1 MEMTGWISGQ
11 VFFQTVDQGEVE
23 QINAFL
29 NSRGIISQVLTQ
41 SEHMMLDPAD
51 PSVGVTSER
60 FSMAIQLGGFPQV
73 IGPVLNEL
81 IQRAHAAAGRSRKAR
96 DRPATEPGFRPGGDG
111 TRCCRNGGVQRGQ
124 QQAKRRHMSL
134 PLIAAAAEPRSP
146 GYRSMS
152 TGIPS
157 IAEMSA
163 EARSNSRS
171 DSRRR
176 ARATAISSPISAT
189 G

>member
-29 NSRGIISQVLTQ
+29 NSRGIMSQILTQ

-81 IQRAHAAAGRSRKAR
+81 IQRAHGGGWEIEDNAGPVA
-96 DRPATEPGFRPGGDG
+96 D
-111 TRCCRNGGVQRGQ
+111 
-124 QQAKRRHMSL
+124 
-134 PLIAAAAEPRSP
+134 
-146 GYRSMS
+146 
-152 TGIPS
+152 
-157 IAEMSA
+157 
-163 EARSNSRS
+163 
-171 DSRRR
+171 
-176 ARATAISSPISAT
+176 
-189 G
+189 